1 MPKDIT
7 FEKLKGRENFAEW
20 KRSMLAFLRTRKLA
34 KCVDPAPNTETDADK
49 LSEAMGWLYL
59 ACDPAV
65 SNHFDDASTP
75 LEIWNLLSKS
85 FAESGLD
92 REVAAIVSLVST
104 HLDDCGSIDEYIGRI
119 MEAWM
124 RCKDAKIT
132 IEDRLVALLMI
143 GRLGTKYQPFVMGL
157 SASGM
162 ELTVENVKASL
173 LSLVPTSGGTETAF
187 IGSGGRSKASSK
199 SRRTG
204 GEKKPIKCYGCG
216 QIGHYRNK
224 CPDQDRSSSGG
235 ASSGGKPTE
244 AKFANAFSAFADNR
258 HGDDWFI
265 DSGASRS
272 MTPRRDFLT
281 DFKQISHPDISVAN
295 SERLRVHGSG
305 TAHITIDGVDIAVR
319 NVLFVPDLGANLL
332 SVAAMTKAGNRV
344 TFDAVGCSVYNP
356 RGDLLIKARSTNGVF
371 KIDAKHIHCMLAKGN
386 EVIEWHRRL
395 GHLGHDG
402 MNRTQKAAA
411 GVDFCGSREI
421 LDGCISCAE
430 GKQSR
435 TAFKKEDV
443 VIKTAEILEL
453 IHMDVCGPM
462 SKSLGG
468 AKYFLTFIDD
478 YSRKVFVSF
487 LSEKSAVTE
496 AFREFKAV
504 VEKQTGRMIKRLR
517 SDNGTEFVNVGMK
530 SICADA
536 GIVHETT
543 IPYTPQQ
550 NGVAERM
557 NRTLVERARCMLS
570 DADFEKSLWAEG
582 VHHAAYLINRSVNR
596 SIGERTPEEIW
607 TGGVPNLSNLQ
618 IFGTPAMVHVP
629 SVKRKKWDKKSI
641 EMRFIG
647 YADTQK
653 GFRFFDPASGRIVI
667 SRDAKFLTPK
677 AAKLG
682 SLFVVDGD
690 DSDSQN
696 SVGAMRPVGEVQAN
710 ALTEADEST
719 GTQDNEASETD
730 ASDDEAGFQDAADDP
745 DYVSPDGEQP
755 VVAEPRRS
763 TRVRKP
769 VVRDGFISYFSRDCS
784 SDDPSSREEAIK
796 SHNGEKWVDAMKEEL
811 ASFEANETWSLVDLP
826 VGRKPIK
833 TMWVFKTK
841 RAEDGTVVRHKA
853 RLVAKGCSQIEGID
867 YGETFS
873 PVVRYGSIRI
883 LIALAA
889 QRGLD
894 IDQMD
899 AVSAYLQG
907 TLNEDIY
914 TRQPEGFDDGTGRVC
929 KLHKAMYGLKQS
941 GREWNRC
948 LDAALLSFGLKK
960 SDEDPCVYFAAGG
973 DLIVAIYV
981 DDFLIFFKDPT
992 IRDELKLKLSTKF
1005 HMKDMGRARTCV
1017 GMTIDYERDF
1027 ISISQETYAN
1037 DVLKRFGMADCKS
1050 VGSPCDP
1057 SQKLISGS
1065 DELDGEADVPYR
1077 EAVGSLLFL
1086 VQGTRPDLAFAV
1098 SNVSRFND
1106 KHNSTHWVA
1115 VKRIMRYLR
1124 GTSGYRIAYR
1134 RKSLGPISGFVDAD
1148 YGNEIEER
1156 RSFSGYVFLLA
1167 GGAITWSSKRQSTV
1181 AASSTEAEYMAMA
1194 YAAKEALWLVR
1205 VIQQFQPLDHVVMW
1219 CDNQSA
1225 MTVASRVAFSP
1236 RIKHVDIAYHFYR
1249 QHVRDGLIVLKYVA
1263 SGENVADC
1271 LTKPVGKGKIEFG
1284 ASGFGLMCVNGD
1296 ARK

>member
-1 MPKDIT
+1 
-7 FEKLKGRENFAEW
+7 
-20 KRSMLAFLRTRKLA
+20 
-34 KCVDPAPNTETDADK
+34 
-49 LSEAMGWLYL
+49 
-59 ACDPAV
+59 
-65 SNHFDDASTP
+65 
-75 LEIWNLLSKS
+75 
-85 FAESGLD
+85 
-92 REVAAIVSLVST
+92 
-104 HLDDCGSIDEYIGRI
+104 
-119 MEAWM
+119 
-124 RCKDAKIT
+124 
-132 IEDRLVALLMI
+132 
-143 GRLGTKYQPFVMGL
+143 
-157 SASGM
+157 
-162 ELTVENVKASL
+162 
-173 LSLVPTSGGTETAF
+173 
-187 IGSGGRSKASSK
+187 
-199 SRRTG
+199 
-204 GEKKPIKCYGCG
+204 
-216 QIGHYRNK
+216 
-224 CPDQDRSSSGG
+224 
-235 ASSGGKPTE
+235 
-244 AKFANAFSAFADNR
+244 
-258 HGDDWFI
+258 
-265 DSGASRS
+265 

-295 SERLRVHGSG
+295 SERLRVQGSG

-319 NVLFVPDLGANLL
+319 NVLFVPGLGANLL

-344 TFDAVGCSVYNP
+344 TFDAVGCSVYNS
-356 RGDLLIKARSTNGVF
+356 RGDLLVKAKSSNGVF
-371 KIDAKHIHCMLAKGN
+371 KIDAKHIRCMLAKGD

-395 GHLGHDG
+395 GHVGYDG
-402 MNRTQKAAA
+402 MNRIQKAAS
-411 GVDFCGSREI
+411 GVDFGGSKEI

-443 VIKTAEILEL
+443 VIKTAGILDL

-487 LSEKSAVTE
+487 LGEKSAVTD

-530 SICADA
+530 SICAEA

-582 VHHAAYLINRSVNR
+582 IHHAAFLINRSVNR

-607 TGGVPNLSNLQ
+607 AGRVPNLSSLQ

-629 SVKRKKWDKKSI
+629 SVKRKKWDKKST
-641 EMRFIG
+641 EMRFVG

-653 GFRFFDPASGRIVI
+653 GFRFLDPASGRIVI
-667 SRDAKFLTPK
+667 SRDAKFLAPK

-682 SLFVVDGD
+682 SLFVAD
-690 DSDSQN
+690 DEDPDSQN
-696 SVGAMRPVGEVQAN
+696 SVGAILPDGEIR
-710 ALTEADEST
+710 ADELSEAVDQGDETKSVDST
-719 GTQDNEASETD
+719 ESRDGEASEIDT
-730 ASDDEAGFQDAADDP
+730 STNETGFQDAVDDP
-745 DYVSPDGEQP
+745 DYVSPDRDIP
-755 VVAEPRRS
+755 FVAEPRRS
-763 TRVRKP
+763 TRAKKP
-769 VVRDGFISYFSRDCS
+769 VVREGFISYFTRDCT

-796 SHNGEKWVDAMKEEL
+796 SHNSGKWVDAMKEEL

-841 RAEDGTVVRHKA
+841 RSEDGTIIRHKA

-907 TLNEDIY
+907 TLNEEIY
-914 TRQPEGFDDGTGRVC
+914 TRQPEGFDDGTGKVC
-929 KLHKAMYGLKQS
+929 KLRKAMYGLKQS

-960 SDEDPCVYFAAGG
+960 SEEDPCVYFAADGN
-973 DLIVAIYV
+973 LIVAIYV

-1005 HMKDMGRARTCV
+1005 HMKDMGRAKTCV
-1017 GMTIDYERDF
+1017 GMTIDYEKDF
-1027 ISISQETYAN
+1027 ISINQEAYAN
-1037 DVLKRFGMADCKS
+1037 DVLKRFGMADCKP

-1057 SQKLISGS
+1057 SQKLISGT
-1065 DELDGEADVPYR
+1065 DDLEETADIPYR

-1106 KHNSTHWVA
+1106 KHNSTHWIA

-1124 GTSGYRIAYR
+1124 GTSGHRIAYQ
-1134 RKSLGPISGFVDAD
+1134 RKPSEPINGFVDAD

-1181 AASSTEAEYMAMA
+1181 AASTTEAEYMAMA

-1205 VIQQFQPLDHVVMW
+1205 VVQQFQALDRIIMR

-1236 RIKHVDIAYHFYR
+1236 RIKHVDVAYHFYR
-1249 QHVRDGLIVLKYVA
+1249 QHVQSGLIVLKYVA
-1263 SGENVADC
+1263 SAENIADC
-1271 LTKPVGKGKIEFG
+1271 LTKPVGKSKIEFG
-1284 ASGFGLMCVNGD
+1284 SNGFGLMCVNGD
-1296 ARK
+1296 A